1 MELKK
6 GDKLFGFIFDLI
18 TEPLGLPIEWYYE
31 WIILLA
37 IGEIAYRVAYDKVGI
52 IYHSGAISGKIAGS
66 FVHWIIRI
74 GIFGAMW
81 TIAYVGI
88 LISKFVMV
96 HKIQFIIGICSIVG
110 GVITAKLIA
119 WTKKRNE
126 LVTVSV
132 KIEDN
137 DK

>member
-1 MELKK
+1 MFE
-6 GDKLFGFIFDLI
+6 FIFDLI

-52 IYHSGAISGKIAGS
+52 IYHNGAISGKISGS

-81 TIAYVGI
+81 GMAYGVI
-88 LISKFVMV
+88 WISKFVMV
-96 HKIQFIIGICSIVG
+96 HKTQAIIGICSIVG
-110 GVITAKLIA
+110 GVIIVKLIA
-119 WTKKRNE
+119 WTKKRNK

-132 KIEDN
+132 KIEDD